1 MKAKFLIILA
11 VSAALAACNNTTNE
25 QSANPNEKA
34 ATDTIFSAERKLEEM
49 KNKAAEPYNMKSA
62 FAYLKT
68 DPNCQVWF
76 KFLRAS
82 KWAKEVANN
91 NYTLLIAND
100 DEVKKMNQKLL
111 TSLRTGQD
119 QQTIDNFI
127 ANYIVKE
134 EFKVEKIN
142 DEFDVTTIDGRKV
155 KVQPGAQNIN
165 GAIYSLNQIF
175 TPLGNVIYI
184 SHLRPDDK

>member
-1 MKAKFLIILA
+1 MKAKFLIITCICFIMA
-11 VSAALAACNNTTNE
+11 GCNSNTTE
-25 QSANPNEKA
+25 QSANPNEEAKS
-34 ATDTIFSAERKLEEM
+34 DTIFSAEKKLAEM
-49 KNKAAEPYNMKSA
+49 HAKAAEPYNMKSA

-68 DPNCQVWF
+68 EPNCQIWF

-82 KWAKEVANN
+82 KWAKETANN

-100 DEVKKMNQKLL
+100 DVVKKMNQKLL
-111 TSLRTGQD
+111 TTLRTGQD
-119 QQTIDNFI
+119 QQAIDNFM

-134 EFKVEKIN
+134 DFKVEKIN

-165 GAIYSLNQIF
+165 GAIYSLNQVF

-184 SHLRPDDK
+184 SHLRPEDK